1 MERLKSIVLM
11 IKSIFLTF
19 IARYR
24 KVDGDLIADKVTGE
38 LGSWRFI
45 VTQTVILL
53 AWISLNVYLMHD
65 HFKAW
70 DPYPFILLN
79 LMLSFQAAFTG
90 PIVLM
95 SQNRQGKKDREAI
108 VDSVGDVMVCLI
120 NYCVLQDINLV
131 QCMEIAYD
139 QIKNRKGIL
148 LPNGVFQ
155 KEP

>member
-19 IARYR
+19 ISKYR
-24 KVDGDLIADKVTGE
+24 KMDGDLIADKVTGE

-45 VTQTVILL
+45 VTQSVVLMS
-53 AWISLNVYLMHD
+53 WITLNVILMHD
-65 HFKAW
+65 HFRAW

-95 SQNRQGKKDREAI
+95 SQNRQGKKDREAMRF
-108 VDSVGDVMVCLI
+108 DSYIELTFFKYI
-120 NYCVLQDINLV
+120 
-131 QCMEIAYD
+131 
-139 QIKNRKGIL
+139 
-148 LPNGVFQ
+148 FQ
-155 KEP
+155 